1 MIPSIVYIDGA
12 FLRHHIHAQLAP
24 TPNQVLLLRHQ
35 AKDFEVSATDLGPI
49 EDAYAAFSDNA
60 YGQSASLT
68 QISPTYSVY
77 IHTSLGKVSESLIH

>member
-1 MIPSIVYIDGA
+1 VIASTVYIDSA

-49 EDAYAAFSDNA
+49 EDAYAACSDNA
-60 YGQSASLT
+60 YEQSVA
-68 QISPTYSVY
+68 
-77 IHTSLGKVSESLIH
+77 